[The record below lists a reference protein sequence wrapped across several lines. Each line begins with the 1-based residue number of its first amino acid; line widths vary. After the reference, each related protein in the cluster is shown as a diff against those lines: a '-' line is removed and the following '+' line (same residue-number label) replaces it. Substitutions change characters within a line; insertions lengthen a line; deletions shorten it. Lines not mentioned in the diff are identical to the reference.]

1 MNVAEVLDTVEQTL
15 LSRQLTSLEHFIL
28 CQSWGG
34 RGYSEMVPECAYSIA
49 HIKDIG
55 SQLWQA
61 LSKALGQ
68 RVTKKNLFLVLKQ
81 YLLSQTIQRG
91 VGSTVQ
97 GVEKGEVQQ
106 GVGGRV
112 WGVGEEEDGD
122 CHPNEPLNCQF
133 NDSQVKNSFTTPH
146 PHYSSG
152 PHPTP
157 GAPIPPQLNTDDGVS
172 WARPDEECDP
182 TLPPSSQLTLLPRQN
197 SLTKPATPH
206 LTPGAPIP
214 PKLNS
219 EQESQR
225 AEGKNVGS
233 QNIKP
238 PVTMLH
244 WLPEWRGLN
253 PLVNG
258 TFCPLPPAS
267 CLLQPSSVTLEL
279 VVNNRPTSN
288 AYQ

>member
-34 RGYSEMVPECAYSIA
+34 RGYSEMAPECAYSIA

-61 LSKALGQ
+61 LSQVLGQ

-81 YLLSQTIQRG
+81 YLLSQT
-91 VGSTVQ
+91 
-97 GVEKGEVQQ
+97 VQQ

-133 NDSQVKNSFTTPH
+133 NDSQVKNSFTTPYT
-146 PHYSSG
+146 PY
-152 PHPTP
+152 PTS